1 MIYDLYTFNIL
12 HLSIYFTVKLHSIS
26 WFHLS
31 FNERMKAKGWCW
43 IPLYLFQFLGGWQIR
58 CDMFV
63 KWTIKMYCNILSAR
77 DQNLIERIEARKHVI
92 VVTQLK

>member
-1 MIYDLYTFNIL
+1 MRAKKYSVIRTEDYDLCFVHFYIMR
-12 HLSIYFTVKLHSIS
+12 HSILVS
-26 WFHLS
+26 MKS
-31 FNERMKAKGWCW
+31 KAKGWCW

>member
-1 MIYDLYTFNIL
+1 MIYLLYTFNIL
-12 HLSIYFTVKLHSIS
+12 RLSI
-26 WFHLS
+26 S
-31 FNERMKAKGWCW
+31 FNEIESEAKGWCSGF
-43 IPLYLFQFLGGWQIR
+43 LYLFQFLGGWQIR

>member
-1 MIYDLYTFNIL
+1 MFCVLR
-12 HLSIYFTVKLHSIS
+12 LSI
-26 WFHLS
+26 S
-31 FNERMKAKGWCW
+31 FNEIESEGLMLW